1 MRGQGSKATLRNTEV
16 YDILQKEVSA
26 WGKESAVT
34 IVLEGKH
41 LEITGCGADKL
52 AGVQQICEYCGYHKD
67 KILVAGDSENDR
79 PMLEYF
85 AMAVKR
91 HG

>member
-26 WGKESAVT
+26 WGKESAMT

-52 AGVQQICEYCGYHKD
+52 AGV
-67 KILVAGDSENDR
+67 
-79 PMLEYF
+79 
-85 AMAVKR
+85 
-91 HG
+91 